1 LMAVALYCYLRG
13 WLWATAFAIAAAGLA
28 KLLPLL
34 FVYYFLLRDRRAF
47 VHTCAAIVV
56 ILALAHA
63 VYGPRMGF
71 MYLPSVLTSSV
82 GETWALDW
90 HENNSIKG
98 IVAKLL
104 GYLRN
109 PHHLTTEQIAVLKR
123 PDGRRVELDTW
134 RAPAAA
140 LLGTAAQFLLLI
152 LLTWACLSG
161 QRTPVSAKR
170 IIWEWSLVAV
180 AMLIIS
186 PNTAFEYTVLALG
199 ALSYALTRL
208 IADPAARARRG
219 LWATY
224 LGSALLLGALLPRS
238 VLNKG
243 TFVEMITQFTDYS
256 HLSPSEQY
264 QYYGFPFIGLCLL
277 AASLW
282 VLRVDARPAL
292 PKALQDLRP

>member
-1 LMAVALYCYLRG
+1 
-13 WLWATAFAIAAAGLA
+13 
-28 KLLPLL
+28 
-34 FVYYFLLRDRRAF
+34 
-47 VHTCAAIVV
+47 
-56 ILALAHA
+56 
-63 VYGPRMGF
+63 
-71 MYLPSVLTSSV
+71 
-82 GETWALDW
+82 
-90 HENNSIKG
+90 
-98 IVAKLL
+98 
-104 GYLRN
+104 
-109 PHHLTTEQIAVLKR
+109 
-123 PDGRRVELDTW
+123 
-134 RAPAAA
+134 
-140 LLGTAAQFLLLI
+140 
-152 LLTWACLSG
+152 
-161 QRTPVSAKR
+161 
-170 IIWEWSLVAV
+170 
-180 AMLIIS
+180 MLIIS